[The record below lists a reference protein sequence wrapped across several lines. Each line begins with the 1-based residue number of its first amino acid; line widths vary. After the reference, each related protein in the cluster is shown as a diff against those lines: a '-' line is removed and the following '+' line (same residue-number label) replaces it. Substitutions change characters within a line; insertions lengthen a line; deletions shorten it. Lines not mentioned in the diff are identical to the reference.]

1 MNTSDTR
8 VLIVEDDFLV
18 CEMIRGVLEDAGYVV
33 AGTAADGQ
41 QAIEMT
47 QSIRPDVVLM
57 DIGLPDVD
65 GIQATRHIY
74 ESCPTPVVILTAYD
88 APEIVEQVSEAGAG
102 AYLVKPS
109 TAREMERAI
118 TITMARF
125 DDMMELRRLNAELQ
139 AEIVERI
146 QAEEQIKASLEEK
159 EVLLQ
164 EIQHRVRNNL
174 QFIHNLL
181 DLQAGYIQ
189 DRQAVEMFRESQK
202 RIHAIALVHDR
213 LCQSIDLARINLGEY
228 IQDLADDL
236 FRSYNVDPAGINLK
250 TNLENITVNTNTAI
264 SCGLIINELVSNGL
278 KHAFTDRISQQGEIY
293 IESHSIDDGRKLTVV
308 VKDNGISLPPDKKL
322 RKKKSFGL
330 ELVNVL
336 VQQLKGTIEID
347 RNDGTTFRITLP
359 DHFPH

>member
-1 MNTSDTR
+1 MNISDTG

-18 CEMIRGVLEDAGYVV
+18 CEMIQGVLEDTGYVV
-33 AGTAADGQ
+33 VGTAVDGQ

-47 QSIRPDVVLM
+47 RSIRPDVVLM

-88 APEIVEQVSEAGAG
+88 APEIVAQVSEAGAG

-139 AEIVERI
+139 VEIAERI

-181 DLQAGYIQ
+181 DLQTGYIE
-189 DRQAVEMFRESQK
+189 DKKAIEVFRESQK
-202 RIHAIALVHDR
+202 RIHAIALVHDQ
-213 LCQSIDLARINLGEY
+213 LCQSKDLGKINLADY
-228 IQDLADDL
+228 IQNLADDL
-236 FRSYNVDPAGINLK
+236 FLSYNAGAMGITLK
-250 TNLENITVNTNTAI
+250 TNLSDVNVNANTAL
-264 SCGLIINELVSNGL
+264 SCGLIVNELVSNGL
-278 KHAFTDRISQQGEIY
+278 KHAFTDKRRRPGEIC
-293 IESHSIDDGRKLTVV
+293 IESHSVNDGRKLDIL
-308 VKDNGISLPPDKKL
+308 VKDNGIGLPPDRKL

-330 ELVNVL
+330 ELVNML
-336 VQQLKGTIEID
+336 VHQLKGTIEID
-347 RNDGTTFRITLP
+347 RSNGATFTITLP
-359 DHFPH
+359 DRFSH